1 MKKSSILILLLVA
14 AGLVLNFAFSGHDF
28 LAYTLYLIAF
38 LILLFRLV
46 GKTAKRLIS
55 LLLILGIGYFVFLEL
70 PIIQASSGD
79 GDFEVQ
85 YVIVLGAAVKGETPS
100 LALTE
105 RLDAALDY
113 LNAHPDCSAV
123 VSGGQGSGEDISE
136 AEAMK
141 RYLVQNGIAPERII
155 KEDLSTSTRENL
167 QYSFDIIRSA
177 GADPEK
183 DAAVVTSEYHIYRT
197 QLIAHSMGVSI
208 KGIPAETT
216 HITVRV
222 NYFIREAFGVVKE
235 KLFA

>member
-46 GKTAKRLIS
+46 GKTARRLIS

-100 LALTE
+100 CAHRTTRRRS
-105 RLDAALDY
+105 RLSECTPRL
-113 LNAHPDCSAV
+113 LRRRV
-123 VSGGQGSGEDISE
+123 RRSGQ
-136 AEAMK
+136 
-141 RYLVQNGIAPERII
+141 R
-155 KEDLSTSTRENL
+155 
-167 QYSFDIIRSA
+167 
-177 GADPEK
+177 
-183 DAAVVTSEYHIYRT
+183 
-197 QLIAHSMGVSI
+197 
-208 KGIPAETT
+208 
-216 HITVRV
+216 
-222 NYFIREAFGVVKE
+222 
-235 KLFA
+235 